1 MPTPSNT
8 FATMTIQEFQ
18 SRTQVSVDVSEFES
32 ITTVYMQSDVDK
44 DTFCKMWRKMNATRV
59 MAANEQAKKQ
69 QTIDKVFSMVM
80 TNPEWKDVEH
90 YNDIA
95 VAVLSSKD
103 KALIESIGIS
113 LESEPDNNGFRHFKR
128 FRELRPE
135 INAFLKNA

>member
-1 MPTPSNT
+1 
-8 FATMTIQEFQ
+8 MTIQEFQ

-32 ITTVYMQSDVDK
+32 ITTVCMQSDVDK

-59 MAANEQAKKQ
+59 MAAKGQAKKQ

-80 TNPEWKDVEH
+80 TNPEWTDVEY

-95 VAVLSSKD
+95 IAVLSSKD
-103 KALIESIGIS
+103 KALIESIGIT

>member
-1 MPTPSNT
+1 
-8 FATMTIQEFQ
+8 MTIQEFQ
-18 SRTQVSVDVSEFES
+18 SRAQVSVDVSEFES
-32 ITTVYMQSDVDK
+32 ITTVYMQSDVNK
-44 DTFCKMWRKMNATRV
+44 DTFCKMWCKMNATRV
-59 MAANEQAKKQ
+59 MAAKEQAKKQ

-80 TNPEWKDVEH
+80 TNPEWTDVEH

>member
-1 MPTPSNT
+1 
-8 FATMTIQEFQ
+8 MTIQEFQ

-44 DTFCKMWRKMNATRV
+44 DTFCKMWCKMNATRV
-59 MAANEQAKKQ
+59 MAAKEQAKKQ

-80 TNPEWKDVEH
+80 TNPEWTDVEH
-90 YNDIA
+90 YNNIA

-135 INAFLKNA
+135 INAFVKNA

>member
-1 MPTPSNT
+1 
-8 FATMTIQEFQ
+8 MTIQEFQ

-44 DTFCKMWRKMNATRV
+44 DTFCKMWCKMNATRV
-59 MAANEQAKKQ
+59 MAAKEQAKKQ

-80 TNPEWKDVEH
+80 TNPEWTDVEH

-113 LESEPDNNGFRHFKR
+113 LESEPEINAFRHFKR

>member
-1 MPTPSNT
+1 
-8 FATMTIQEFQ
+8 MTIQEFQ
-18 SRTQVSVDVSEFES
+18 SRTHVSVDDSEFES

-44 DTFCKMWRKMNATRV
+44 DTFCKMWCKMNATRV
-59 MAANEQAKKQ
+59 MAAKEQAKKQ

-80 TNPEWKDVEH
+80 TNPEWTDVEH

>member
-1 MPTPSNT
+1 
-8 FATMTIQEFQ
+8 MTIQEFQ

-32 ITTVYMQSDVDK
+32 ITMVYMQSDVDK

-59 MAANEQAKKQ
+59 MAAKGKAKKQ

-80 TNPEWKDVEH
+80 TNPEWTDVEH

-113 LESEPDNNGFRHFKR
+113 LESEPDNNGFLHFKR

>member
-1 MPTPSNT
+1 
-8 FATMTIQEFQ
+8 MTIQEFQ

-44 DTFCKMWRKMNATRV
+44 DTFCKMWGKMNATRV
-59 MAANEQAKKQ
+59 MAAKEQAKKQ

-80 TNPEWKDVEH
+80 TNPEWTDVEH

>member
-1 MPTPSNT
+1 
-8 FATMTIQEFQ
+8 MTIQEFQ

-59 MAANEQAKKQ
+59 MAAKGQAKKQ

-80 TNPEWKDVEH
+80 TNPEWTDVEH

-113 LESEPDNNGFRHFKR
+113 FESEPDNNGFRHFKR

>member
-1 MPTPSNT
+1 
-8 FATMTIQEFQ
+8 MTIQEFQ

-59 MAANEQAKKQ
+59 MAAKGQAKKQ

-80 TNPEWKDVEH
+80 TNPEWTDVEH

-113 LESEPDNNGFRHFKR
+113 LESEPDNIGFRHFKR
-128 FRELRPE
+128 FSELRPE

>member
-1 MPTPSNT
+1 
-8 FATMTIQEFQ
+8 MTIQEFQ
-18 SRTQVSVDVSEFES
+18 SRIQVSVDVSEFES
-32 ITTVYMQSDVDK
+32 FTTVYMQSNVDK
-44 DTFCKMWRKMNATRV
+44 DTFCKMWRNMNATRV
-59 MAANEQAKKQ
+59 MAAKGQAKKQ

-80 TNPEWKDVEH
+80 TNPEWTDVEH

>member
-1 MPTPSNT
+1 
-8 FATMTIQEFQ
+8 MTIQEFQ

-32 ITTVYMQSDVDK
+32 FTTVYMQSDVDK

-59 MAANEQAKKQ
+59 MAAKGQSKKQ

-80 TNPEWKDVEH
+80 TNPEWTDVEH

-95 VAVLSSKD
+95 VAILSSKD

>member
-1 MPTPSNT
+1 
-8 FATMTIQEFQ
+8 MTIQEFQ

-59 MAANEQAKKQ
+59 MDAKGQAKKQ

-80 TNPEWKDVEH
+80 TNPEWTDVEQ

>member
-1 MPTPSNT
+1 
-8 FATMTIQEFQ
+8 MTIQEFQ

-44 DTFCKMWRKMNATRV
+44 
-59 MAANEQAKKQ
+59 
-69 QTIDKVFSMVM
+69 VFSMVM
-80 TNPEWKDVEH
+80 TNPEWTDVEH

-95 VAVLSSKD
+95 VVVLSSKD
-103 KALIESIGIS
+103 KSLIESIGIS

-128 FRELRPE
+128 FSELRPE

>member
-1 MPTPSNT
+1 
-8 FATMTIQEFQ
+8 MTIQEFQ

-59 MAANEQAKKQ
+59 MAAKGQAKKQ

-80 TNPEWKDVEH
+80 TNPEWTDVEH

-113 LESEPDNNGFRHFKR
+113 LESEPDNNGFRHCKR

-135 INAFLKNA
+135 INAFLENA

>member
-1 MPTPSNT
+1 
-8 FATMTIQEFQ
+8 MTIQEFQ

-44 DTFCKMWRKMNATRV
+44 DTFCKMWRKMNARV
-59 MAANEQAKKQ
+59 MAAKEQAKKQ

-80 TNPEWKDVEH
+80 TNPEWTDVEH

-113 LESEPDNNGFRHFKR
+113 IESEPDNNGFRHFKR

>member
-1 MPTPSNT
+1 
-8 FATMTIQEFQ
+8 MTIQEFQ

-32 ITTVYMQSDVDK
+32 ITTVYIQSDVDK
-44 DTFCKMWRKMNATRV
+44 DTFCKMWCKMNATRV
-59 MAANEQAKKQ
+59 MAAKEQAKKQ

-80 TNPEWKDVEH
+80 TNPEWTDVEH

>member
-1 MPTPSNT
+1 
-8 FATMTIQEFQ
+8 MTIQEFQ

-44 DTFCKMWRKMNATRV
+44 NTFCKMWCKMNATRV
-59 MAANEQAKKQ
+59 MAAKEQAKKQ

-80 TNPEWKDVEH
+80 TNPEWTDVEH

>member
-1 MPTPSNT
+1 
-8 FATMTIQEFQ
+8 MTIQEFQ

-59 MAANEQAKKQ
+59 MAAKKQAKKQ

-80 TNPEWKDVEH
+80 TNPEWTDVEH

>member
-1 MPTPSNT
+1 
-8 FATMTIQEFQ
+8 MTIQEFQ

-59 MAANEQAKKQ
+59 MAAKGQAKKQ
-69 QTIDKVFSMVM
+69 QTIDKVLSMVM
-80 TNPEWKDVEH
+80 TNPEWTNVEH

-103 KALIESIGIS
+103 KALIELIGIS

>member
-1 MPTPSNT
+1 
-8 FATMTIQEFQ
+8 
-18 SRTQVSVDVSEFES
+18 
-32 ITTVYMQSDVDK
+32 MQSDVDK
-44 DTFCKMWRKMNATRV
+44 DTFCKMWCKMNATRV
-59 MAANEQAKKQ
+59 MAAKEQAKKQ
-69 QTIDKVFSMVM
+69 QTIDKAFSMVM
-80 TNPEWKDVEH
+80 TNPEWTDVEH

>member
-1 MPTPSNT
+1 
-8 FATMTIQEFQ
+8 MTIQEFQ

-32 ITTVYMQSDVDK
+32 ITMVYMQSDVDK

-59 MAANEQAKKQ
+59 MAAKGKAKKQ

-80 TNPEWKDVEH
+80 TNPEWTDVEH

-103 KALIESIGIS
+103 KALIELIGIS

>member
-1 MPTPSNT
+1 
-8 FATMTIQEFQ
+8 MTIQEFQ

-44 DTFCKMWRKMNATRV
+44 DTICKMWRKMNETRV
-59 MAANEQAKKQ
+59 MAAKGQAKKQ

-80 TNPEWKDVEH
+80 TNPEWTDVEH

-135 INAFLKNA
+135 INAFLENA

>member
-1 MPTPSNT
+1 
-8 FATMTIQEFQ
+8 MTIKEFQ

-44 DTFCKMWRKMNATRV
+44 DTFCKMWCKMNATRV
-59 MAANEQAKKQ
+59 MAAKEQAKKQ

-80 TNPEWKDVEH
+80 TNPEWTDVEH

>member
-1 MPTPSNT
+1 
-8 FATMTIQEFQ
+8 MTIQEFQ

-44 DTFCKMWRKMNATRV
+44 DTFCKMWCKMNATRV
-59 MAANEQAKKQ
+59 MAAKEQAKKQ
-69 QTIDKVFSMVM
+69 QTIDKAFSMVM
-80 TNPEWKDVEH
+80 TNPEWTDVEH

-113 LESEPDNNGFRHFKR
+113 LESEPDNNGFRHFKK

>member
-1 MPTPSNT
+1 
-8 FATMTIQEFQ
+8 MTIQEFQ

-59 MAANEQAKKQ
+59 MAAKGQAKKQ

-80 TNPEWKDVEH
+80 TNPEWTDVEH

-128 FRELRPE
+128 FSELRPE
-135 INAFLKNA
+135 INAFLKA

>member
-1 MPTPSNT
+1 
-8 FATMTIQEFQ
+8 MTIQEFQ

-44 DTFCKMWRKMNATRV
+44 DTFCKMWCKMNATRV
-59 MAANEQAKKQ
+59 MAAKEQAKKQ

-80 TNPEWKDVEH
+80 TNPEWTDVEH

-128 FRELRPE
+128 FRELRPG

>member
-1 MPTPSNT
+1 
-8 FATMTIQEFQ
+8 MTIQEFQ

-44 DTFCKMWRKMNATRV
+44 DTFCKMWCKMNATRV
-59 MAANEQAKKQ
+59 MAAKEQAKKQ

-80 TNPEWKDVEH
+80 TNPEWTDVEH

-103 KALIESIGIS
+103 KALIESIGIR
-113 LESEPDNNGFRHFKR
+113 LSEPDNNGFRHFKR
-128 FRELRPE
+128 FSELRPE
-135 INAFLKNA
+135 INAFLKNE

>member
-1 MPTPSNT
+1 
-8 FATMTIQEFQ
+8 MTIQEFQ

-59 MAANEQAKKQ
+59 MAAYEQAKKQ
-69 QTIDKVFSMVM
+69 QTIDKVFSMVVA
-80 TNPEWKDVEH
+80 NPEWTDVEH

>member
-1 MPTPSNT
+1 
-8 FATMTIQEFQ
+8 MTIQEFQ
-18 SRTQVSVDVSEFES
+18 SRIQVSVDVSEFES
-32 ITTVYMQSDVDK
+32 FTTVNMQSDVDK

-59 MAANEQAKKQ
+59 MAAKGQAKKQ
-69 QTIDKVFSMVM
+69 QTIDKVFSMEM
-80 TNPEWKDVEH
+80 TNPEWTDVEH

>member
-1 MPTPSNT
+1 
-8 FATMTIQEFQ
+8 MTIQEFQ
-18 SRTQVSVDVSEFES
+18 SRTQVSVDVFEFES

-44 DTFCKMWRKMNATRV
+44 DTFCKMWCKMNATRV
-59 MAANEQAKKQ
+59 MAAKEQAKKQ

-80 TNPEWKDVEH
+80 TNPEWTDVEH

>member
-1 MPTPSNT
+1 
-8 FATMTIQEFQ
+8 MTIQEFQ

-59 MAANEQAKKQ
+59 MAAKGQAKKQ
-69 QTIDKVFSMVM
+69 QTIDKVLSMVM
-80 TNPEWKDVEH
+80 TNPEWTDVEN

>member
-1 MPTPSNT
+1 
-8 FATMTIQEFQ
+8 MTIQEFQ

-44 DTFCKMWRKMNATRV
+44 DTFCKMWCKMNATRV
-59 MAANEQAKKQ
+59 MAAKEQAKKQ

-80 TNPEWKDVEH
+80 TNPEWTDVEH

-113 LESEPDNNGFRHFKR
+113 LESEPDNNGFRHFKK

>member
-1 MPTPSNT
+1 
-8 FATMTIQEFQ
+8 MTIQEFQ

-32 ITTVYMQSDVDK
+32 ITMVNMQSDVDK

-59 MAANEQAKKQ
+59 MAAKGKAKKQ

-80 TNPEWKDVEH
+80 TNPEWTDVEH

>member
-1 MPTPSNT
+1 
-8 FATMTIQEFQ
+8 MTIQEFQ

-80 TNPEWKDVEH
+80 TNPEWTDVEH

-113 LESEPDNNGFRHFKR
+113 LVSEQYNNGFRHFKR
-128 FRELRPE
+128 FSELRPE